1 MYVVVL
7 LYILRLMS
15 LYCDPDPVP
24 GDAMSPPGI
33 GSASCTQGLAGTSWR
48 GVSQGRRPGQA
59 VEVWHF
65 GSLEAFIL

>member
-33 GSASCTQGLAGTSWR
+33 GSASCTQGLAGNKLAWPH
-48 GVSQGRRPGQA
+48 PGKEA
-59 VEVWHF
+59 RA
-65 GSLEAFIL
+65 GS